1 MSIVNNTQVVDR
13 TSAINIIP
21 FKPSLIG
28 ALSLFREKT
37 VGTDSITFDVKDNA
51 LFVLEDHLRNT
62 DGKNAL
68 NPEEYDI
75 HTLAIPHY
83 PVETTITRN
92 QLSGLRGFGKETEN
106 AIEGAVASELVR
118 HGEMQDNHYEYLQA
132 MMVCQGVIS
141 TTYYGDIDMETEF
154 GVTRTPVNIDMSA
167 GTDMAAQLRA
177 AIKVSKDGLTS
188 GGRTSGF
195 VVLAGVTWFDTF
207 MAQDTIAANT
217 LLKGDSPLRNELGSI
232 GNGYSM
238 YRFGNIDIVLY
249 DDTFSTKVGGT
260 IQPLADDKAVL
271 IPRTVLGS
279 SFFAPVSKLSGIN
292 AQGAKRFASSY
303 RDPKDRFV
311 EMESEQNT
319 LVVME
324 QIAAVVELTFTTV

>member
-1 MSIVNNTQVVDR
+1 MTIVNNTQVVDR
-13 TSAINIIP
+13 TTAINIIP

-62 DGKNAL
+62 DGKNTL
-68 NPEEYDI
+68 NPEDYDI

-83 PVETTITRN
+83 PVETSITRN
-92 QLSGLRGFGKETEN
+92 QLSGLRGFGTDSET
-106 AIEGAVASELVR
+106 AIEAAVATELVR
-118 HGEMQDNHYEYLQA
+118 HGEIQDNHYEYLQSL
-132 MMVCQGVIS
+132 MVCQGVIS
-141 TTYYGDIDMETEF
+141 TSFYGNIDMESEF
-154 GVTRTPVNIDMSA
+154 GVTRTPVAIDFTD
-167 GTDMAAQLRA
+167 GLDMAAQFRA
-177 AIKVSKDGLTS
+177 VQKTAKDGLTN
-188 GGRTSGF
+188 GGRVSGW
-195 VVLAGVTWFDTF
+195 VILAGVTWFNRL
-207 MAQDTIAANT
+207 MAQDTMSANT
-217 LLKGDSPLRNELGSI
+217 LLKGDSPLRNEIGTV

-238 YRFGNIDIVLY
+238 YRYGNIDIILY
-249 DDTFSTKVGGT
+249 DDVFTTKAGVSV
-260 IQPLADDKAVL
+260 QPLDDAKAVM

-319 LVVME
+319 LVIME
-324 QIAAVVELTFTTV
+324 QIGAVVEMTIAP

>member
-1 MSIVNNTQVVDR
+1 MSILNNTQVVDR
-13 TSAINIIP
+13 TAAINFIP

-28 ALSLFREKT
+28 GLSLFREKT
-37 VGTDSITFDVKDNA
+37 VGSDSITFDVKDNA

-92 QLSGLRGFGKETEN
+92 QLAGLRSFGKDTET
-106 AIEGAVASELVR
+106 AIEAAVATELVR
-118 HGEMQDNHYEYLQA
+118 HGEIQDNHYEFLQA
-132 MMVCQGVIS
+132 QMVCNGIIA
-141 TTYYGDIDMETEF
+141 TTFYGDIDMEAEF
-154 GVTRTPVNIDMSA
+154 GVTRTPVAFDFTA
-167 GTDMAAQLRA
+167 GVDLAAQLRA
-177 AIKVSKDGLTS
+177 VQKTSKDALS
-188 GGRTSGF
+188 GGGRVNGWI
-195 VVLAGVTWFDTF
+195 VLAGVTWFNTF
-207 MAQDTIAANT
+207 MAHDTLAANT
-217 LLKGDSPLRNELGSI
+217 LLQGDSPLRAELGTI

-238 YRFGNIDIVLY
+238 YRYGNVDIVLY
-249 DDTFSTKVGGT
+249 DDVFSTKAGGS
-260 IQPLADDKAVL
+260 IQPLADEKAVL
-271 IPRTVLGS
+271 IPRTALGS
-279 SFFAPVSKLSGIN
+279 AFFAPVSKLSGIN

-324 QIAAVVELTFTTV
+324 QIAAVVELTIA